1 MAEKVVEIPI
11 EEFQELVNE
20 LKKCREDK
28 KKLIETVNFL
38 NEEIEEYNQKY
49 AKPSQESKDS

>member
-1 MAEKVVEIPI
+1 MAEKIVEIPI

-28 KKLIETVNFL
+28 NKLIETVNFL
-38 NEEIEEYNQKY
+38 NKEIEEYNKKY
-49 AKPSQESKDS
+49 AKLSQESKDS